1 MYQPMA
7 IRINSRSLHPRPDDA
22 LPVHGYR
29 SAARE
34 GAVWQSLGAS
44 LLMPLEVR
52 QLEPRD
58 TELR

>member
-1 MYQPMA
+1 
-7 IRINSRSLHPRPDDA
+7 LHPRPDDA

-34 GAVWQSLGAS
+34 GAVWQSVDAS
-44 LLMPLEVR
+44 LRTPLEVG